1 MITNEDKITQRIDID
16 RYLTIHPEGI
26 TTIEAF
32 SKLRITCLPKR
43 ISEMI
48 VLGYPIVKTPE
59 YKRDSR
65 GKVIKRFIRYKK
77 VS

>member
-1 MITNEDKITQRIDID
+1 MINTEEKITQRNDID
-16 RYLTIHPEGI
+16 RYMTIHPEGI

-32 SKLRITCLPKR
+32 SKLKITCLPKR

-48 VLGYPIVKTPE
+48 VLGYPIIKIPE
-59 YKRDSR
+59 YKRDKH
-65 GKVIKRFIRYKK
+65 GKVLKRYIRYKK

>member
-1 MITNEDKITQRIDID
+1 MINTEDKITQQKDID
-16 RYLTIHPEGI
+16 RYMTIHPEGI

-32 SKLRITCLPKR
+32 SKLQITCLPKR

-48 VLGYPIVKTPE
+48 KLGYPVIKTPE
-59 YKRDSR
+59 YKLDSR
-65 GKVIKRFIRYKK
+65 GKVLKRYIRYKK